1 MNEREILAQRELV
14 SSYLLDNLH
23 KYGNI
28 EPPGF
33 YGRPMRG
40 FGEYVSL
47 TAKVNYLRV
56 SAWLTESSPKSPNFL
71 TESQVKALNAV
82 IKSDAVPVYMEYW
95 TGNKQVGY
103 NVRLKPSYN
112 VMDVTCYNPMVQT
125 LQQNQPAHDTDADR
139 EALIKFID
147 PHEVAD
153 GLEYDADGNPLD
165 SKAED
170 FYFRLIKSA
179 AKVSGLD
186 EPSAKLFTQL
196 VFKTYRVSMP
206 LKEGERL
213 FSEEEI
219 AAFEQNSGSIFK
231 ASNAAFTLLKDYD
244 SSKTMA
250 KLYARQDLE
259 AEKRAADAM
268 WQAENG
274 AVQATPQAA
283 PQTIE
288 PAEAEDV
295 ENKETL
301 IEGKTDAFKG
311 LRIHY
316 EFIDATLCDD
326 DGKPYPYKN
335 TTLTGEKAYE
345 FLVAMNKMDKEMF
358 YAKGVKEGDGKCCL
372 SISYRDFEY
381 NNGKIFRLDLGNLE
395 LGNRKS
401 IAKALEH
408 RLTSYSRQIL
418 MDEELQNELSMENY
432 GKDADTKVMPEELRQ
447 SVNKNLAEI
456 KTAME
461 AFAVEE
467 NAYLAQHPELKA
479 ENEADAH
486 PFVYMCRKEDFNK
499 FFDQCV
505 EPLQPETIHDFCVF
519 PTSFKM
525 GTLARPFA
533 SYEEQEYA
541 NYLKIRKNVPDGFVV
556 FSSNWSPDGMEEELG
571 NEGKRLLTLVPEK
584 TVQDLRDMSKLSIT
598 VTTRDAYERDAAS
611 DKSKDVY
618 YGSIAIMELNDLVNS
633 DLDYVEQAMR
643 DNLYIP
649 RDTITDVQLA
659 FDDRP
664 ITTVSG
670 RIGDGTFAMR
680 LSGEN
685 FLGSPDE
692 RIPKV
697 RELFYLYNHLEN
709 DGWPNDLQYK
719 IENEDRDFIE
729 KGGVSPEK
737 SQKTW
742 LEHVSDH
749 EPEPKK
755 GSVSHAYLQDCV
767 KAYFDRYGK
776 IAMAS
781 KENATRED
789 VLKAG
794 ARRMLEAG
802 HTLGRIKQIGKYL
815 QGKIKYGKSFQN
827 DKKNGDF
834 ICRYADSAEM
844 MSLERQVKAKANS
857 K

>member
-1 MNEREILAQRELV
+1 
-14 SSYLLDNLH
+14 
-23 KYGNI
+23 
-28 EPPGF
+28 
-33 YGRPMRG
+33 
-40 FGEYVSL
+40 
-47 TAKVNYLRV
+47 
-56 SAWLTESSPKSPNFL
+56 
-71 TESQVKALNAV
+71 
-82 IKSDAVPVYMEYW
+82 
-95 TGNKQVGY
+95 
-103 NVRLKPSYN
+103 
-112 VMDVTCYNPMVQT
+112 
-125 LQQNQPAHDTDADR
+125 
-139 EALIKFID
+139 
-147 PHEVAD
+147 
-153 GLEYDADGNPLD
+153 
-165 SKAED
+165 
-170 FYFRLIKSA
+170 
-179 AKVSGLD
+179 
-186 EPSAKLFTQL
+186 
-196 VFKTYRVSMP
+196 
-206 LKEGERL
+206 
-213 FSEEEI
+213 
-219 AAFEQNSGSIFK
+219 
-231 ASNAAFTLLKDYD
+231 
-244 SSKTMA
+244 
-250 KLYARQDLE
+250 
-259 AEKRAADAM
+259 
-268 WQAENG
+268 
-274 AVQATPQAA
+274 
-283 PQTIE
+283 
-288 PAEAEDV
+288 
-295 ENKETL
+295 
-301 IEGKTDAFKG
+301 
-311 LRIHY
+311 
-316 EFIDATLCDD
+316 
-326 DGKPYPYKN
+326 
-335 TTLTGEKAYE
+335 
-345 FLVAMNKMDKEMF
+345 
-358 YAKGVKEGDGKCCL
+358 
-372 SISYRDFEY
+372 
-381 NNGKIFRLDLGNLE
+381 
-395 LGNRKS
+395 
-401 IAKALEH
+401 
-408 RLTSYSRQIL
+408 
-418 MDEELQNELSMENY
+418 
-432 GKDADTKVMPEELRQ
+432 
-447 SVNKNLAEI
+447 
-456 KTAME
+456 
-461 AFAVEE
+461 
-467 NAYLAQHPELKA
+467 
-479 ENEADAH
+479 
-486 PFVYMCRKEDFNK
+486 MCRKEDFNK

-649 RDTITDVQLA
+649 RNTITDVQLA
-659 FDDRP
+659 FDDQP